1 MPKAK
6 VASSAEPAAKARRRA
21 AKEQPEESAE
31 MQALA
36 RSRNVAHPGDELGA
50 AELARRVAES
60 LRRFRQERQLSLDDL
75 AQRSGVSR
83 AALSQI
89 EGRRT
94 NPTLSVLWKIAVGLD
109 VPFHDLLGGNQD
121 APILVLRAG
130 DAPPMRSADGR
141 TESRLLSPGGS
152 STNAEVYEL
161 KLLPKAVH
169 KSEAHARGTTET
181 LIVLVGNMRLT
192 VGGAAQEVAAGDSVF
207 FRADMDHSYE
217 NVGGREARCINV
229 IHYARP

>member
-1 MPKAK
+1 LIDAN
-6 VASSAEPAAKARRRA
+6 A
-21 AKEQPEESAE
+21 
-31 MQALA
+31 A
-36 RSRNVAHPGDELGA
+36 RSRNVAHSGDELGA

-60 LRRFRQERQLSLDDL
+60 LRRFRQDRQLSLDDL

-94 NPTLSVLWKIAVGLD
+94 NPTLSVLWKIAVGLE
-109 VPFHDLLGGNQD
+109 VPFHDLLGGHQD
-121 APILVLRAG
+121 APILVLKAG

-152 STNAEVYEL
+152 APETAVYEL
-161 KLLPKAVH
+161 RLVPRAIH
-169 KSEAHARGTTET
+169 KSEAHSRGTTET

-192 VGGAAQEVAAGDSVF
+192 VGGAVQEIAAGDSVF
-207 FRADMDHSYE
+207 FRADTDHAYE
-217 NVGGREARCINV
+217 NVGGREARCINI